1 MRLPHR
7 CAFFHPFL
15 CGSRIFNWEAISL
28 PRRTKKKRR
37 NRRILETFC
46 SFLYLLQDD
55 SGSADLVSCDF
66 HPDPSVYAEH
76 SPEWMGLMAALLAV
90 VWHGI

>member
-1 MRLPHR
+1 ML
-7 CAFFHPFL
+7 FFIL
-15 CGSRIFNWEAISL
+15 SCVEAESL
-28 PRRTKKKRR
+28 IGKQFPYLEGQKRR
-37 NRRILETFC
+37 GERKGFVEAFR
-46 SFLYLLQDD
+46 SSLYLLQDD

-66 HPDPSVYAEH
+66 HPDPSVYPEH